1 MKLKVQYGRQIKKQT
16 VEKNPML
23 EQMKK
28 MHGHKA
34 YS

>member
-1 MKLKVQYGRQIKKQT
+1 MKLKVQYGRQIKKQSL
-16 VEKNPML
+16 KNPML